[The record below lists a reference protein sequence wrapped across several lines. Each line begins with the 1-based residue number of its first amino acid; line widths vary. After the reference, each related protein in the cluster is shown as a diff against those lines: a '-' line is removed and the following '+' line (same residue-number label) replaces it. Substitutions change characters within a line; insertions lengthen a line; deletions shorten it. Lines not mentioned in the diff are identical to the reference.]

1 MIKAEKTMVELKG
14 KKSDVVTEY
23 SLVTN
28 ALKEVLAKKA
38 GEDYAE
44 FLIYKAMQM
53 GFKLPIRKEDVK
65 DEDAVLKAIDK
76 LIEALKKEG
85 EEKNG

>member
-28 ALKEVLAKKA
+28 ALKEVLA
-38 GEDYAE
+38 
-44 FLIYKAMQM
+44 
-53 GFKLPIRKEDVK
+53 
-65 DEDAVLKAIDK
+65 
-76 LIEALKKEG
+76 
-85 EEKNG
+85 

>member
-1 MIKAEKTMVELKG
+1 
-14 KKSDVVTEY
+14 
-23 SLVTN
+23 
-28 ALKEVLAKKA
+28 
-38 GEDYAE
+38 
-44 FLIYKAMQM
+44 MQM